1 MKGSIYDSYARKL
14 GRNKIPSVLWRWYNP
29 SCAKEIRL
37 FGETLVGFGMNED
50 SVPECERWRLAILFK
65 VGYNIWYSKNLWTE
79 DNYGKKGS

>member
-1 MKGSIYDSYARKL
+1 MTAMPENWGGTKFHPYFGVGTIHL
-14 GRNKIPSVLWRWYNP
+14 G
-29 SCAKEIRL
+29 AQEIRL